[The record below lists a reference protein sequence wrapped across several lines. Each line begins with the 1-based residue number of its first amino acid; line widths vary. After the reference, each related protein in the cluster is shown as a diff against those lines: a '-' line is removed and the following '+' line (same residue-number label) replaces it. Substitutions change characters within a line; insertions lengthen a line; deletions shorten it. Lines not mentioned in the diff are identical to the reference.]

1 MTRFIRAASAA
12 LLILGASYLVASCS
26 KSSSNKATNPPAL
39 ELNSGDLTGSATY
52 AHTFPAAGAF
62 PYHCVHHGSMTG
74 TITVSA
80 SAPPGDKTVSITD
93 NAFNTGS
100 PTILVGAKVTWTNT
114 GSNVHTVT
122 SN

>member
-26 KSSSNKATNPPAL
+26 KSSNKATNPPPAP
-39 ELNSGDLTGSATY
+39 ELNSGDLSNSQSY
-52 AHTFPAAGAF
+52 AHTFLAAGSF
-62 PYHCVHHGSMTG
+62 PYHCVHHGGMTG

-80 SAPPGDKTVSITD
+80 SAPAGDKTVNITD
-93 NAFNTGS
+93 NAFPSGS
-100 PTILVGAKVTWTNT
+100 PTVIVGGKVTWTNT
-114 GSNVHTVT
+114 GVNLHTVT

>member
-1 MTRFIRAASAA
+1 MTRLIRAASAA

-39 ELNSGDLTGSATY
+39 ELNSGDLTTSATY
-52 AHTFPAAGAF
+52 PHTFAAAGVF
-62 PYHCVHHGSMTG
+62 PYHCVHHGVMTG

-80 SAPPGDKTVSITD
+80 SAPPGDKTVNIADDT
-93 NAFNTGS
+93 FTGGTL
-100 PTILVGAKVTWTNT
+100 TILVGAKVTWTNT
-114 GSNVHTVT
+114 GAHVHTVT